1 MNKSEWAYTT
11 LRARILQGAYAP
23 RQRLVLSSLARELGV
38 SSVPVREALRRLE
51 AEGWVTFR
59 PNIGAE
65 VRPIDAT
72 EWVSVMDVRAL
83 TEARATA
90 LSAPYLTPADIA
102 RARRHNEEM
111 RTALERLDPLAADE
125 CNRAFHF
132 VICERCPNDYLRSL
146 VIQVGERLD
155 AMRRTV
161 SVFVP
166 DRAHASIEEHRHLVD
181 LIAEGR
187 DEETIERFA
196 REHMLRTVSS
206 YLAAR
211 GDATGPA
218 ALGARGTG
226 EGAPVADP
234 RLVLP

>member
-23 RQRLVLSSLARELGV
+23 RQRLVLSTLARELGV

-65 VRPIDAT
+65 VRPIDAR
-72 EWVSVMDVRAL
+72 EWVSVMEVRAL

-102 RARRHNEEM
+102 RARRHNEDM
-111 RTALERLDPLAADE
+111 QSALERLDPLAADE
-125 CNRAFHF
+125 SNRAFHF
-132 VICERCPNDYLRSL
+132 VISERCPNDYLRSL

-166 DRAHASIEEHRHLVD
+166 DRAHASIEEHRHLID

-196 REHMLRTVSS
+196 RMHMLRTVGS
-206 YLAAR
+206 YFAAR
-211 GDATGPA
+211 GDATEPA
-218 ALGARGTG
+218 ATG
-226 EGAPVADP
+226 DGAPVAGSN
-234 RLVLP
+234 VALP